1 MENENWEQPQENQS
15 QPGAY
20 QQQQPEKKS
29 FFQQEQLQR
38 TWLNVKLATWLKC
51 FIVIAVLIV
60 AAAFI
65 APKLSTAQ
73 SQQEQGVSNYYECE
87 EDYWSDD
94 YYEDSDD
101 YYYED

>member
-15 QPGAY
+15 QPDAY
-20 QQQQPEKKS
+20 QQPQPEKKS

-51 FIVIAVLIV
+51 VIVIAGLIV

-65 APKLSTAQ
+65 APKLSTAK
-73 SQQEQGVSNYYECE
+73 SQQQQDVSNYYECE